1 MLDKSLKY
9 LVSGGGGYLGVAL
22 VERLLAMGFENL
34 TVLSKDENSS
44 ALLKS
49 NHPEVNILI
58 GDIADLNTCRLACHN
73 MAGIFHLAAFKYV
86 DLAETNVKECLS
98 SNIIGS
104 MNLLEMTVEKKIKF
118 IIGISTDKA
127 ANRGGVYGV
136 SKWLMERLFQDY
148 ESKNPETNYRLV
160 RFGNIIYSTGSVLAK
175 WKEKIIKGEKVQV
188 TDPES
193 TRFYWTVEEA
203 VDLILD
209 CVENGENSTPMT
221 RPMKAIKTIDL
232 LNAML
237 ELYNS
242 KSEIEIIGLQAGESQ
257 HEKILDNGEDSS
269 QAEKFSKEEIL
280 KLIM

>member
-1 MLDKSLKY
+1 
-9 LVSGGGGYLGVAL
+9 
-22 VERLLAMGFENL
+22 
-34 TVLSKDENSS
+34 VLSKDEKSL

-49 NHPEVNILI
+49 NYPEVNILV
-58 GDIADLNTCRLACHN
+58 GDIADIDTCRLACHN
-73 MAGIFHLAAFKYV
+73 CSGIFHLAAFKYV
-86 DLAETNVKECLS
+86 DLAETNVSECLK

-104 MNLLEMTVEKKIKF
+104 MNLLEMSVENKMKF

-148 ESKNPETNYRLV
+148 ELKNPDTKYRLV

-175 WKEKIIKGEKVQV
+175 WKEKIINNLPVQV

-193 TRFYWTVEEA
+193 TRFYWRVEEA
-203 VDLILD
+203 VELILD
-209 CVENGENSTPMT
+209 CVENGENSTPMS

-242 KSEIEIIGLQAGESQ
+242 KSKIEIIGLQKGESM
-257 HEKILDNGEDSS
+257 HERIIDNGQDSS
-269 QAEKFSKEEIL
+269 EAEKFSKEEIL